1 MGSKI
6 GGQGMDTTDKK
17 ANVSGSA
24 EGLPLVRI
32 SVRHLVEFVLRSG
45 DLDNRT
51 QGAQSFEAAMAGA
64 RLHRKL
70 QKSAKGL
77 YEAEVTLKKDVHFP
91 DLVLRIEGRADGV
104 MGIGPDGK
112 TAERSVKGEPDGR
125 PSGIGSDG
133 KTAERFVKGE
143 PDGQP
148 SGIGPDKQT
157 VRRTAREGRIG
168 TGHLRR

>member
-112 TAERSVKGEPDGR
+112 TAERSGL
-125 PSGIGSDG
+125 
-133 KTAERFVKGE
+133 TANC
-143 PDGQP
+143 
-148 SGIGPDKQT
+148 
-157 VRRTAREGRIG
+157 
-168 TGHLRR
+168 